1 MTTTDK
7 PKTETK
13 MKARFGETDFHGDEV
28 LLCRGVAKGFGE
40 RTLFSDVDLLV
51 RGGERIG
58 LIGDNGTGKSTFIKM
73 VMNEE
78 DPSLGLLRLGP
89 SVKIAY
95 LPQIVT
101 FKDMNLTVLETMMYE
116 GKCSMQEARDRL
128 GAYLFRGED
137 VQTKVSQL
145 SGGERSRLKLCM
157 IMKTGVN
164 LLILDEPTNHLDI
177 ASREWMEDALLD
189 YNEALLFVSHDR
201 YFINKFATRIWEIR
215 DGKIFDYNCGF
226 ERYREIVERERML
239 QLNVP
244 KEQKTVKEKAPE
256 KVPQKE
262 KKMSPSTREKLVKK
276 LEREIANLENEIA
289 ENEKQQE
296 ENSSD
301 YTKLMELTEKQAEL
315 MASLEEKYA
324 QWEELAE

>member
-1 MTTTDK
+1 
-7 PKTETK
+7 
-13 MKARFGETDFHGDEV
+13 
-28 LLCRGVAKGFGE
+28 
-40 RTLFSDVDLLV
+40 
-51 RGGERIG
+51 
-58 LIGDNGTGKSTFIKM
+58 
-73 VMNEE
+73 
-78 DPSLGLLRLGP
+78 
-89 SVKIAY
+89 
-95 LPQIVT
+95 
-101 FKDMNLTVLETMMYE
+101 
-116 GKCSMQEARDRL
+116 
-128 GAYLFRGED
+128 
-137 VQTKVSQL
+137 
-145 SGGERSRLKLCM
+145 
-157 IMKTGVN
+157 
-164 LLILDEPTNHLDI
+164 
-177 ASREWMEDALLD
+177 
-189 YNEALLFVSHDR
+189 VSHDR